1 MAAAVT
7 TKRRS
12 ETGARLGA
20 APRLVLI
27 ISAVSLLPTLV
38 FGALSL
44 GAGLGAA
51 PSAAAALAVS
61 AVLAFFSVR
70 IVLSGL
76 AAPVARLSSAVKVF
90 IAGDYHLPAVL
101 PKEGWAEAAGLA
113 SSLNRLMLELSA
125 FRAFHLNQVVE
136 ERAKAQALVETITD
150 GVLLLDDRGQLICSN
165 RMALELLGIGRLDPG
180 MPLPGAVREE
190 AFLPV
195 LGHLLASQEDYLRSE
210 VAVPSRDESYSV
222 VKNFRVI
229 SRRFDLATLKKPGR
243 VVVIRDVTAE
253 KEIESAR
260 ETFFHM
266 ITHDM
271 RAPLASIQGYAQML
285 GLSAPSSPRTEK
297 CLQAIMRSSTRL
309 NGMIE
314 DILNTI
320 KLEKGDMKLRLED
333 VDAGALCSRVFEV
346 HEPLAARK
354 NISFSSAPPPEKI
367 SFRGDPVL
375 LERVLS
381 NLVGNSLKFTPS
393 GGNVRISCRSEASEA
408 SEAFFEV
415 LDDGPGIPKEKQAEI
430 FEKYSQL
437 EEHKYMGF
445 GLGLAMC
452 RMAVELHG
460 GRIWVE
466 SGEGK
471 GSRFVFTVPRG

>member
-1 MAAAVT
+1 M
-7 TKRRS
+7 
-12 ETGARLGA
+12 ERLGA
-20 APRLVLI
+20 AHRLVMIL
-27 ISAVSLLPTLV
+27 SAVSMLPPLV

-44 GAGLGAA
+44 GVGLN
-51 PSAAAALAVS
+51 SATS
-61 AVLAFFSVR
+61 AVVSLVVSVVTAGFSVR
-70 IVLSGL
+70 SIMSGL
-76 AAPVARLSSAVKVF
+76 SEPVARMDSAAKVF
-90 IAGDYHLPAVL
+90 ISDDYRLSATL
-101 PKEGWAEAAGLA
+101 PKEGWGEAAGLA

-125 FRAFHLNQVVE
+125 FRAFHLSQIVE

-150 GVLLLDDRGQLICSN
+150 GVLLLDDRGQLIYSN
-165 RMALELLGIGRLDPG
+165 RMALELLRVGQIDPG
-180 MPLPGAVREE
+180 TPLPGAVQEE

-195 LGHLLASQEDYLRSE
+195 LNHLLDSQEDYIRSE
-210 VAVPSRDESYSV
+210 VAVPSRDESYSM
-222 VKNFRVI
+222 VKSFRVI

-243 VVVIRDVTAE
+243 VVVIRDVTVE

-285 GLSAPSSPRTEK
+285 GVNTPNSPGAQK
-297 CLQAIMRSSTRL
+297 CLQAIMRSSMRL

-320 KLEKGDMKLRLED
+320 KLEKGDMKLRMED
-333 VDAGALCSRVFEV
+333 VDATALCARVFEV
-346 HEPLAARK
+346 HEPFAARK
-354 NISFSSAPPPEKI
+354 NIVFTSLPPQEKVI
-367 SFRGDPVL
+367 FRGDPVL

-381 NLVGNSLKFTPS
+381 NLVGNSLKFTPA
-393 GGNVRISCRSEASEA
+393 GGVVQLSCRSSVA
-408 SEAFFEV
+408 EAFFEV
-415 LDDGPGIPKEKQAEI
+415 LDNGPGIPKEKQTEI

-460 GRIWVE
+460 GRIWVD
-466 SGEGK
+466 SVEGK
-471 GSRFVFTVPRG
+471 GSRFTFTVPRG